1 MLVFKGLSNNGNYSN
16 FNNKLE
22 STFLN
27 SISKFKNYQRRGV
40 NEDSEGRKYF
50 FRRDLTQDENN
61 NNNNNDIQLTQ
72 SQKITSFSPEPK
84 KTDFVLNELNLYKEN
99 KGKLNRIKSYFKY
112 KNSKDKISNQI
123 LKEQQKINNLELNEI
138 YRIQKHNEIMGQLIN
153 ENIRKKQILKDLQ
166 NENKKEKYKSIKE
179 IHYIYYPKTIKKNNN
194 IDELRKENLK
204 LNSNLKLIKLN
215 HIQSI
220 NSLKENLNKVIE
232 ENEKINFDKN
242 KLKTEINALKDEIYK
257 RDEEQSKIKY
267 YHIRTQSL
275 PEIRNNFSIEKE
287 EKNEEN
293 EIDDDEWIKKLIKRN
308 NYLLKRC
315 YEYDDRCDYFR
326 CYGG

>member
-84 KTDFVLNELNLYKEN
+84 KTDFVLNELNLYKDN
-99 KGKLNRIKSYFKY
+99 KGQLNRINSYFKY
-112 KNSKDKISNQI
+112 KNSKEKISNQI

-179 IHYIYYPKTIKKNNN
+179 IHYIYYPKTIKNNN
-194 IDELRKENLK
+194 IIDELRKENLK

-257 RDEEQSKIKY
+257 RDEEKSKIKY

>member
-179 IHYIYYPKTIKKNNN
+179 IHYIYYPKTIKNNN
-194 IDELRKENLK
+194 IIDELRKENMK

-257 RDEEQSKIKY
+257 RDEEKSKIKY

>member
-1 MLVFKGLSNNGNYSN
+1 MLVFNGLSNNGNYN
-16 FNNKLE
+16 NYNNKFE

-27 SISKFKNYQRRGV
+27 SINKFKNYQRRGV

-50 FRRDLTQDENN
+50 FRRDLTEDNENIN
-61 NNNNNDIQLTQ
+61 IPLTQ

-84 KTDFVLNELNLYKEN
+84 KSDFFLNDLNLYKDN
-99 KGKLNRIKSYFKY
+99 KGQLNRINSYFKY

-179 IHYIYYPKTIKKNNN
+179 IHYIYYPKTIKNNN
-194 IDELRKENLK
+194 IIDELRKENLK

-257 RDEEQSKIKY
+257 RDEEKSKIKY

>member
-1 MLVFKGLSNNGNYSN
+1 MLVFNGFSNDGNYN
-16 FNNKLE
+16 NYNNKFE
-22 STFLN
+22 SNFLN

-50 FRRDLTQDENN
+50 FRRDLTQDSENN
-61 NNNNNDIQLTQ
+61 NINNVKLTQ

-84 KTDFVLNELNLYKEN
+84 KTDFVLNDLNLYKEN
-99 KGKLNRIKSYFKY
+99 KGKLNRINSYFKY
-112 KNSKDKISNQI
+112 KNSKDQISNQI
-123 LKEQQKINNLELNEI
+123 LKEQQKLNNLELNEI
-138 YRIQKHNEIMGQLIN
+138 YRIQRHNQIMGQLMN
-153 ENIRKKQILKDLQ
+153 ENIRIKQILKDLQ
-166 NENKKEKYKSIKE
+166 NENNKEQYKSIKE

-257 RDEEQSKIKY
+257 RDEEKSKIKY

-287 EKNEEN
+287 KKMKKMKLMMMKNS
-293 EIDDDEWIKKLIKRN
+293 
-308 NYLLKRC
+308 LLC
-315 YEYDDRCDYFR
+315 NM
-326 CYGG
+326 

>member
-1 MLVFKGLSNNGNYSN
+1 MLVFNGLSNNGNYN
-16 FNNKLE
+16 NYNNKFE

-27 SISKFKNYQRRGV
+27 SINKFKNYQRRGV

-50 FRRDLTQDENN
+50 FRRDLTEDNENIN
-61 NNNNNDIQLTQ
+61 IPLTQ

-84 KTDFVLNELNLYKEN
+84 KSDFFLNDLNLYKDN
-99 KGKLNRIKSYFKY
+99 KGQLNRINSYFKY
-112 KNSKDKISNQI
+112 KNSKEKISNQI

-138 YRIQKHNEIMGQLIN
+138 YRIQKHNEIMGKLIN
-153 ENIRKKQILKDLQ
+153 ENIRKKQILKDLK
-166 NENKKEKYKSIKE
+166 NENNKEQYKSIKE
-179 IHYIYYPKTIKKNNN
+179 IHYIYYPKTINKNNN
-194 IDELRKENLK
+194 NLDELRKENMK

-220 NSLKENLNKVIE
+220 NSLKENLQKAIE
-232 ENEKINFDKN
+232 ENEKINFDKI
-242 KLKTEINALKDEIYK
+242 KLKTEINSLKDEIYK
-257 RDEEQSKIKY
+257 RDKEKNKSKY

-275 PEIRNNFSIEKE
+275 PEIRNNINIEIE
-287 EKNEEN
+287 EKKEEN
-293 EIDDDEWIKKLIKRN
+293 ENDDEWIKKIIKRN

-315 YEYDDRCDYFR
+315 YEYEDRCDYFR

>member
-1 MLVFKGLSNNGNYSN
+1 MLVFNGFSNDGNYN
-16 FNNKLE
+16 NYNNKFE
-22 STFLN
+22 SNFLN

-50 FRRDLTQDENN
+50 FRRDLTQDSENN
-61 NNNNNDIQLTQ
+61 NINNVKLTQ

-84 KTDFVLNELNLYKEN
+84 KTDFVLNDLNLYKEN
-99 KGKLNRIKSYFKY
+99 KGKLNRINSYFKY
-112 KNSKDKISNQI
+112 KNSKDQISNQI
-123 LKEQQKINNLELNEI
+123 LKEQQKLNNLELNEI
-138 YRIQKHNEIMGQLIN
+138 YRIQRHNQIMGQLMN
-153 ENIRKKQILKDLQ
+153 ENIRIKQILKDLQ
-166 NENKKEKYKSIKE
+166 NENNKEQYKSIKE
-179 IHYIYYPKTIKKNNN
+179 IHYIYYPRTIKNNKN
-194 IDELRKENLK
+194 IDELRKDNLK
-204 LNSNLKLIKLN
+204 LSSDLKLIELN

-220 NSLKENLNKVIE
+220 NSLKENLNKAIE

-242 KLKTEINALKDEIYK
+242 RLKTEISALKDEIYK
-257 RDEEQSKIKY
+257 RDKEKNKSKY

-275 PEIRNNFSIEKE
+275 PEIRNNINIEIE
-287 EKNEEN
+287 EKKVKN

-315 YEYDDRCDYFR
+315 YEYEDRCDYFR

>member
-1 MLVFKGLSNNGNYSN
+1 MLVFNGLSNNGNYN
-16 FNNKLE
+16 NYNNKFE

-27 SISKFKNYQRRGV
+27 SINKFKNYQRRGV

-50 FRRDLTQDENN
+50 FRRDLTEDNENIN
-61 NNNNNDIQLTQ
+61 IPLTQ

-84 KTDFVLNELNLYKEN
+84 KSDFFLNDLNLYKDN
-99 KGKLNRIKSYFKY
+99 KGQLNRINSYFKY
-112 KNSKDKISNQI
+112 KNSKEKISNQI

-138 YRIQKHNEIMGQLIN
+138 YRIQRHNQIMGKLIN
-153 ENIRKKQILKDLQ
+153 ENIRKKQILKDLK
-166 NENKKEKYKSIKE
+166 NENNKEQYKSIKE
-179 IHYIYYPKTIKKNNN
+179 IHYIYYPKTINKNNN
-194 IDELRKENLK
+194 NLDELRKENMK
-204 LNSNLKLIKLN
+204 LNNNLNLIKLN

-220 NSLKENLNKVIE
+220 NSLKENLQKAIE
-232 ENEKINFDKN
+232 ENEKINFDKI
-242 KLKTEINALKDEIYK
+242 KLKTEINSLKDEIYK
-257 RDEEQSKIKY
+257 RDEEKSKKSKY

-275 PEIRNNFSIEKE
+275 PEIRNNINIEIE
-287 EKNEEN
+287 EKKVKN

-315 YEYDDRCDYFR
+315 YEYEDRCDYFR